1 MLLWTPTGLE
11 PASRH
16 PTKGPRAFRRSPA
29 GLGLNAP
36 PAQVEAAGAFLDPD
50 GARTRF
56 PASHERP
63 EGLSQE
69 PCRPRIERAFGAGG
83 GSGCFSWTPTGL
95 EPASRH
101 PTKGPRAFRRS
112 PAGLGLNAPSAQVEA
127 AGSKGPHL
135 LFQNK
140 SPQPYGWGLLFWS
153 GRRGSNPLPPPWQ
166 GGALPDELRPQNVCI
181 IARFFLLVNYNFT
194 FSSRFYHLISAVG
207 ASAWTGGSSASK
219 ISTIS
224 AVSRSG

>member
-1 MLLWTPTGLE
+1 ML
-11 PASRH
+11 
-16 PTKGPRAFRRSPA
+16 
-29 GLGLNAP
+29 
-36 PAQVEAAGAFLDPD
+36 
-50 GARTRF
+50 
-56 PASHERP
+56 
-63 EGLSQE
+63 
-69 PCRPRIERAFGAGG
+69 
-83 GSGCFSWTPTGL
+83 SWTPTGL

-127 AGSKGPHL
+127 AGASLDPDGARTRFPASHERPKGLSQEPCRPRIERAFGAGGGSGFDAHYP
-135 LFQNK
+135 FQNK
-140 SPQPYGWGLLFWS
+140 SPQPHGWGLLFWS

-194 FSSRFYHLISAVG
+194 FSRQVLSSNLRRGSFGLDRR
-207 ASAWTGGSSASK
+207 SSASK

>member
-16 PTKGPRAFRRSPA
+16 PTKGPRAFRGSPA

-36 PAQVEAAGAFLDPD
+36 SAQVEAAGAFLDPD

-69 PCRPRIERAFGAGG
+69 PCRPRIERASGAGG
-83 GSGCFSWTPTGL
+83 GSGFDAHYP
-95 EPASRH
+95 
-101 PTKGPRAFRRS
+101 
-112 PAGLGLNAPSAQVEA
+112 
-127 AGSKGPHL
+127 
-135 LFQNK
+135 FQNK
-140 SPQPYGWGLLFWS
+140 SPQPHGWGLLFWS

-181 IARFFLLVNYNFT
+181 IARFFPLVNYNFT
-194 FSSRFYHLISAVG
+194 FSGRFYHLISAVG
-207 ASAWTGGSSASK
+207 ASA
-219 ISTIS
+219 
-224 AVSRSG
+224 

>member
-1 MLLWTPTGLE
+1 MLSWTPTGLE

-36 PAQVEAAGAFLDPD
+36 SAQVEAAGASL
-50 GARTRF
+50 
-56 PASHERP
+56 ER
-63 EGLSQE
+63 
-69 PCRPRIERAFGAGG
+69 
-83 GSGCFSWTPTGL
+83 PTGL

-140 SPQPYGWGLLFWS
+140 SPQPHGWGLLFWS